1 LVVGKFNLTQKGL
14 ILVATPL
21 VIELFFFGSLM
32 YLVNETERQRNE
44 AEHARQLIGHTDAVI
59 AGIYNAI
66 GDLAPTSLGA
76 PGAVL
81 DDEDFNNKLKAIHQE
96 YEELLGLATTP
107 KEDADIRNFGVAI
120 DRGTGIIGEIHR
132 LVGRFGKDIGS
143 LQQLQ
148 KRRKQIMRLVK
159 EIKLQVDGMLK
170 PELEIERTGPER
182 ARHYADLLK
191 AITYVGIA
199 GNILIA
205 LIGWRLFS
213 KHIVQRLDTLRS
225 NSRKIAMGEALPAVV
240 SGADEITELD
250 AALHEMADAL
260 KMAAELERALTDNV
274 TDVICSLDSNNR
286 FIAINPACAQQW
298 GYSDTDLLGM
308 NVREIIADE
317 DAQKMIDSLQKD
329 ETESGNF
336 DVRVKL
342 RNGTQADMHWT
353 VSWSQKQQSYFCVVH
368 DVSAE
373 KQIERM
379 KKDFV
384 AMVSHDLRTPLNS
397 VLNLLT
403 LMSVEAYGAVNE
415 TGHKRLEAAEQDVT
429 RLIGLINELLDLEKL
444 EAGEIVLDL
453 KEVDAETIMDQAQQ
467 SVYGFAQQNGV
478 TITHEPSDLK
488 VHADQKRLVQVL
500 INLISNAVKFSEQ
513 GATVKL
519 SALRDSNGTTFEVAD
534 SGCGIPPE
542 LQATI
547 FERYKQAD
555 DANLKH
561 KGTGLGLAICKNI
574 IEQHGG
580 TIGVRS
586 TVGSGSTFWVKI
598 PDQV

>member
-1 LVVGKFNLTQKGL
+1 
-14 ILVATPL
+14 
-21 VIELFFFGSLM
+21 
-32 YLVNETERQRNE
+32 
-44 AEHARQLIGHTDAVI
+44 
-59 AGIYNAI
+59 
-66 GDLAPTSLGA
+66 
-76 PGAVL
+76 
-81 DDEDFNNKLKAIHQE
+81 
-96 YEELLGLATTP
+96 
-107 KEDADIRNFGVAI
+107 
-120 DRGTGIIGEIHR
+120 
-132 LVGRFGKDIGS
+132 
-143 LQQLQ
+143 
-148 KRRKQIMRLVK
+148 
-159 EIKLQVDGMLK
+159 
-170 PELEIERTGPER
+170 
-182 ARHYADLLK
+182 
-191 AITYVGIA
+191 
-199 GNILIA
+199 
-205 LIGWRLFS
+205 LFS